1 MVVRTIGRGRMPRAI
16 AIGVTLLAALVTPI
30 AANAGCAGGY
40 FTFTNTLCSGPLQL
54 RICLADRGNSL
65 LFTLRRGESTAFQ
78 TAPNSSYSW
87 SCSGEPAAFCPSAY
101 CVNGPDRG
109 GPTVPQSGARQP
121 AQR

>member
-1 MVVRTIGRGRMPRAI
+1 MTRAV
-16 AIGVTLLAALVTPI
+16 AIVLVLLAATKPTAVF
-30 AANAGCAGGY
+30 AAGCAGGY

-87 SCSGEPAAFCPSAY
+87 SCSGEPAAFCPSVY

-109 GPTVPQSGARQP
+109 GPATPQR
-121 AQR
+121 